1 MAVLPLPAR
10 NPAEAA
16 FIREM
21 QEEHFSEIEF
31 LLEQRQTR
39 LMDESSQWEDLA
51 DLEERL
57 AAHVDAMRIQ
67 QDVSVPLAQEGLA
80 DGDEPR
86 LMAAVYVLA
95 SVMEEAELDGFLQE
109 MEHAAEDLVPVW
121 AQALALAERPGLLKW
136 LGPLLRSSRDE
147 VRVAAVRIMG
157 RRLEGGA
164 ELLVPLLDSP
174 SAEVRGA
181 AGGALAQLGHVPAC
195 SVMENQLLAPPGSEW
210 GELALAALCLGSSR
224 VLPLCRTMGRAGG
237 PNSKDLPRL
246 LALAGDERDWPLLQ
260 QWKARPD
267 TALVALEAMGVLGA
281 VEAIPCLMDEL
292 AGEAREHRLVAAGAL
307 NLMTGAALQ
316 QVVKVPAEDED
327 DPPRELRLPS
337 TDRAA
342 WEQWWKENR
351 ARFQG
356 IKRVRLG
363 KPYAVESS
371 LDELTSPESSRET
384 RKRAWAELAIRS
396 RHHVGMDLDGPVL
409 GQKQGLAEWRKR
421 LRR

>member
-39 LMDESSQWEDLA
+39 LLDETSQWEDLA

-67 QDVSVPLAQEGLA
+67 PDMSVPLAQEGLA

-95 SVMEEAELDGFLQE
+95 SVVEEGELEGLFQE
-109 MEHAAEDLVPVW
+109 MEDTAEDLVPVW
-121 AQALALAERPGLLKW
+121 TQALALAERPGLLKW

-147 VRVAAVRIMG
+147 VRVAAVRIIG

-181 AGGALAQLGHVPAC
+181 AAWSLAQLGHAPA
-195 SVMENQLLAPPGSEW
+195 SAVLENLLHAPSGSEW
-210 GELALAALCLGSSR
+210 AELALAALCLGSSR

-237 PNSKDLPRL
+237 ANSRDLPRL
-246 LALAGDERDWPLLQ
+246 LALAGDERDWPMLQ
-260 QWKARPD
+260 QLKARPD
-267 TALVALEAMGVLGA
+267 TALAALEAMGILGA

-292 AGEAREHRLVAAGAL
+292 AGDAREHRLVAAGAL
-307 NLMTGAALQ
+307 NLMTGAGLQ
-316 QVVKVPAEDED
+316 QVVQVPTEDED

-337 TDRAA
+337 TDRAV
-342 WEQWWKENR
+342 WEQWWKEHR
-351 ARFQG
+351 SRFQG
-356 IKRVRLG
+356 IKRARLG

-371 LDELTSPESSRET
+371 LEELASPESSRET

-396 RHHVGMDLDGPVL
+396 RHHVGMDVEGPVL
-409 GQKQGLAEWRKR
+409 GQKQGLAEWRKH